1 MNVIFL
7 LQGGSGV
14 QSVQMILAT
23 LLQACNA
30 LVFLRLLGVEKAIH
44 VIILGGI
51 FCLHPGFLDY
61 YSFASDHIAF
71 VAGDSLALLG
81 FVLILRL
88 RDLPGRSGSIR
99 SHPDGVPAVA
109 LQPSSLSRPAMS

>member
-30 LVFLRLLGVEKAIH
+30 LVFLRLLGIERR
-44 VIILGGI
+44 
-51 FCLHPGFLDY
+51 Y
-61 YSFASDHIAF
+61 
-71 VAGDSLALLG
+71 
-81 FVLILRL
+81 
-88 RDLPGRSGSIR
+88 
-99 SHPDGVPAVA
+99 
-109 LQPSSLSRPAMS
+109 M